1 MHRDTGTDFAGYPII
16 RLLPTTLIPVPNCSN
31 CDLNF
36 EVLNFRYVL
45 FRFVYK
51 NIPGNL
57 SFVLV
62 TANYQPF
69 YKLFK
74 KSRKQSYLWGDLSRG
89 DLLSGD
95 RRPAGDRRCL
105 KGDRLGGGDQR
116 PVGSGDR
123 PLKGGD
129 LDQRRG
135 VGDHRRG
142 DRGDRARSKDRDRDR
157 ER

>member
-1 MHRDTGTDFAGYPII
+1 MF
-16 RLLPTTLIPVPNCSN
+16 C
-31 CDLNF
+31 F
-36 EVLNFRYVL
+36 VL
-45 FRFVYK
+45 FIKLYRVIFLLFWLLRIINRF
-51 NIPGNL
+51 
-57 SFVLV
+57 
-62 TANYQPF
+62 
-69 YKLFK
+69 
-74 KSRKQSYLWGDLSRG
+74 KSDLSRG